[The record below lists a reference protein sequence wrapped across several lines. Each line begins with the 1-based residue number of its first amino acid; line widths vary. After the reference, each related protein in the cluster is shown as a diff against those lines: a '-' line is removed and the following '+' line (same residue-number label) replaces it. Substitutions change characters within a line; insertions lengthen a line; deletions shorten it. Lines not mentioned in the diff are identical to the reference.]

1 MFNTMTLSTN
11 QSERFNMNKLP
22 NHALATVAFLSA
34 LLCLVGC
41 QSNPQPKNAGAN
53 ADLRAIAAKQ
63 KEYDQLLE
71 EWKTLKPGLSRL
83 LSIEGELNL
92 LLGQLEQLSTS
103 LEESQGP
110 TAIASGY
117 SQSATP
123 EPQTAPQ
130 PVLQAVPLPADAE
143 LVTAPIAMIPS
154 EPEATAY
161 TDDQDFVEKET
172 TTASNANF
180 SLQVASI
187 TDMRRLPQIWQE
199 MIDKNPQLLANLE
212 PNFQKTNVR
221 NTDYYRLK
229 VGGFSTQQEASRKCS
244 ELKMAGVSCIVA
256 DYTSSNFAQLANYNE
271 TSLAAQNL
279 LNRQGN

>member
-1 MFNTMTLSTN
+1 
-11 QSERFNMNKLP
+11 MNKLP
-22 NHALATVAFLSA
+22 NHAFATIAFLSA
-34 LLCLVGC
+34 LLSLIGC
-41 QSNPQPKNAGAN
+41 QSNPQPKSAVAN
-53 ADLRAIAAKQ
+53 ADLQTIAAKQ

-103 LEESQGP
+103 LEESQEP

-117 SQSATP
+117 SQRAAPEQQPEQQSEQQPELQPTP
-123 EPQTAPQ
+123 
-130 PVLQAVPLPADAE
+130 QAVPLPANAE
-143 LVTAPIAMIPS
+143 LVTAPIAMEPS
-154 EPEATAY
+154 QPVADTY
-161 TDDQDFVEKET
+161 TDDQDFVERET
-172 TTASNANF
+172 VPASDANF
-180 SLQVASI
+180 ALQVASI

-199 MIDKNPQLLANLE
+199 MMDKNSMLLANLE

-229 VGGFSTQQEASRKCS
+229 LGGFSTQQEASRKCT
-244 ELKMAGVSCIVA
+244 ELKTAGMSCIVT
-256 DYTSSNFAQLANYNE
+256 DYTRSNFAQLADYNE
-271 TSLAAQNL
+271 TALAAQNL

>member
-1 MFNTMTLSTN
+1 
-11 QSERFNMNKLP
+11 MNKLS
-22 NHALATVAFLSA
+22 NHALATAAFISA

-41 QSNPQPKNAGAN
+41 QSSPQSKSAGGN
-53 ADLRAIAAKQ
+53 ADQQTIAAKQ

-83 LSIEGELNL
+83 LAIEGELNL

-110 TAIASGY
+110 TAIAY
-117 SQSATP
+117 SNSP
-123 EPQTAPQ
+123 SVAPA
-130 PVLQAVPLPADAE
+130 PVAVPLHADAE
-143 LVTAPIAMIPS
+143 LVTAPIAVNTPS
-154 EPEATAY
+154 EPEADANTDKQEVTAE
-161 TDDQDFVEKET
+161 D
-172 TTASNANF
+172 TATPSDANF
-180 SLQVASI
+180 ALQVASI

-199 MIDKNPQLLANLE
+199 MMDKNSEVLANLE

-229 VGGFSTQQEASRKCS
+229 LGGFSTKQEAARKCS

-256 DYTSSNFAQLANYNE
+256 DYTSSNFAQLADYNE

-279 LNRQGN
+279 LNTQRN

>member
-1 MFNTMTLSTN
+1 
-11 QSERFNMNKLP
+11 MNKLP
-22 NHALATVAFLSA
+22 NHALATAALLSA
-34 LLCLVGC
+34 LLCLAGC
-41 QSNPQPKNAGAN
+41 QSSPQPKNASAN
-53 ADLRAIAAKQ
+53 ADLQTVAAKQ

-83 LSIEGELNL
+83 LAIEGELNL

-117 SQSATP
+117 SQP
-123 EPQTAPQ
+123 VM
-130 PVLQAVPLPADAE
+130 PVLEPQAVPLPADAE
-143 LVTAPIAMIPS
+143 LVTAPIAVNTPS
-154 EPEATAY
+154 EPVADTYTHQQEVAEEEAATVS
-161 TDDQDFVEKET
+161 D
-172 TTASNANF
+172 ANF
-180 SLQVASI
+180 ALQVASI

-199 MIDKNPQLLANLE
+199 MMDKNSVLLANLE

-229 VGGFSTQQEASRKCS
+229 LGGFSTQQEASRKCS

-256 DYTSSNFAQLANYNE
+256 DYTSSNFAQLADYHE
-271 TSLAAQNL
+271 TSLAAQNML
-279 LNRQGN
+279 STQGN